1 MGNQNGLL
9 INARHITRHPGK
21 RKKSK
26 GKEKDGSF
34 RLKVQSIS
42 ELAELVK
49 SGQVQVPRSL
59 VEYQKD
65 RFQLLDQ
72 VFTILSADD
81 VKGMLP
87 DILKVR
93 WTM

>member
-1 MGNQNGLL
+1 M
-9 INARHITRHPGK
+9 
-21 RKKSK
+21 
-26 GKEKDGSF
+26 
-34 RLKVQSIS
+34 
-42 ELAELVK
+42 K

-93 WTM
+93 WNMWGLIAVVILAWC